1 MNAASIAL
9 SGMRAAEARLQA
21 SANNVANVRSE
32 GAIPPEDGAQPA
44 AEATPVYK
52 PQRVESRE
60 APGGGVSTRII
71 SESSFDRTYRPE
83 STNADTDGMVA
94 EPRVD
99 LAQEAVNQISAAQ
112 QYAANIKVMQTAT
125 TMSQQMLSI
134 RV

>member
-21 SANNVANVRSE
+21 SANNVANIRSE
-32 GAIPPEDGAQPA
+32 GAVPTEDGTQA
-44 AEATPVYK
+44 AADTTPVYK

-60 APGGGVSTRII
+60 APGGGVSSRII
-71 SESSFDRTYRPE
+71 SETSFNQVFRPE
-83 STNADTDGMVA
+83 STDANSDGMVA

-112 QYAANIKVMQTAT
+112 QYAANIKVMQSAT
-125 TMSQQMLSI
+125 TTSQQMLSI

>member
-21 SANNVANVRSE
+21 SANNVANIRSE
-32 GAIPPEDGAQPA
+32 GAVPPNDGSQPA
-44 AEATPVYK
+44 ADATPVYK

-60 APGGGVSTRII
+60 APGGGVSARIV
-71 SESSFDRTYRPE
+71 SDTSFNQVFRPE
-83 STNADTDGMVA
+83 SKDADTDGMVA
-94 EPRVD
+94 EPKVD

-112 QYAANIKVMQTAT
+112 QYAANIKVMQSAT

>member
-1 MNAASIAL
+1 
-9 SGMRAAEARLQA
+9 
-21 SANNVANVRSE
+21 
-32 GAIPPEDGAQPA
+32 
-44 AEATPVYK
+44 
-52 PQRVESRE
+52 
-60 APGGGVSTRII
+60 
-71 SESSFDRTYRPE
+71 
-83 STNADTDGMVA
+83 MVA